1 MTICIWQ
8 VVFCET
14 FRDQPYDN
22 KVDIWSLGITLIEFA
37 QMEPPYH
44 EMSPMRVLLKIQK
57 SDPPFLDRPSKW
69 SKEFCDFVKLCL
81 IKDPEQ
87 RPRVDQLLKVIQIKN
102 REKVVK
108 SIYVAIVRKN
118 SNFHYFFWYRLISRT
133 ISMYFTD
140 FLFIFQHPFIA
151 NATDPKPILDLLAEF
166 KAEIIEEEIAD
177 VHDEKHNQ
185 VKEKLTWQNLKL
197 MHFLKTF
204 PPWPSF
210 TLSTNQIKIRIRV
223 RYLLSSFIFPSS
235 LLNASSYVFRHQKT
249 RSTRSKMRPKTP
261 IRPGPKNLFRLHG
274 RNAEERS

>member
-102 REKVVK
+102 REK
-108 SIYVAIVRKN
+108 IN
-118 SNFHYFFWYRLISRT
+118 SCCNFPERF
-133 ISMYFTD
+133 
-140 FLFIFQHPFIA
+140 
-151 NATDPKPILDLLAEF
+151 EF
-166 KAEIIEEEIAD
+166 
-177 VHDEKHNQ
+177 
-185 VKEKLTWQNLKL
+185 
-197 MHFLKTF
+197 
-204 PPWPSF
+204 S
-210 TLSTNQIKIRIRV
+210 
-223 RYLLSSFIFPSS
+223 LLSLTSFNFTENFDVFYRFLIHFS
-235 LLNASSYVFRHQKT
+235 ASIHCQCH
-249 RSTRSKMRPKTP
+249 RS
-261 IRPGPKNLFRLHG
+261 
-274 RNAEERS
+274 

>member
-87 RPRVDQLLKVIQIKN
+87 RPRVDQLLKVIQTKN
-102 REKVVK
+102 REKIVK
-108 SIYVAIVRKN
+108 SIHVAISRKN
-118 SNFHYFFWYRLISRT
+118 SNFLYF
-133 ISMYFTD
+133 
-140 FLFIFQHPFIA
+140 
-151 NATDPKPILDLLAEF
+151 LD
-166 KAEIIEEEIAD
+166 I
-177 VHDEKHNQ
+177 V
-185 VKEKLTWQNLKL
+185 
-197 MHFLKTF
+197 
-204 PPWPSF
+204 
-210 TLSTNQIKIRIRV
+210 
-223 RYLLSSFIFPSS
+223 
-235 LLNASSYVFRHQKT
+235 
-249 RSTRSKMRPKTP
+249 
-261 IRPGPKNLFRLHG
+261 
-274 RNAEERS
+274 

>member
-87 RPRVDQLLKVIQIKN
+87 RPRVDQLLKVIQI
-102 REKVVK
+102 VK
-108 SIYVAIVRKN
+108 SIHVAMSRKN
-118 SNFHYFFWYRLISRT
+118 SNFLY
-133 ISMYFTD
+133 
-140 FLFIFQHPFIA
+140 
-151 NATDPKPILDLLAEF
+151 
-166 KAEIIEEEIAD
+166 
-177 VHDEKHNQ
+177 
-185 VKEKLTWQNLKL
+185 
-197 MHFLKTF
+197 
-204 PPWPSF
+204 SF
-210 TLSTNQIKIRIRV
+210 DIV
-223 RYLLSSFIFPSS
+223 
-235 LLNASSYVFRHQKT
+235 
-249 RSTRSKMRPKTP
+249 
-261 IRPGPKNLFRLHG
+261 
-274 RNAEERS
+274 